1 MQTFCFQ
8 GASQLLTSPWMGLS
22 RRMGICGKRGPFGT
36 LQPISHP
43 WGLLLLQHLLSCTR
57 AAGGV
62 RSLWQRGCF
71 AHSAWLQVTGWEVWS
86 F

>member
-8 GASQLLTSPWMGLS
+8 GASQLLDSPWMGLS
-22 RRMGICGKRGPFGT
+22 RYMGACGKRGSFGT

-43 WGLLLLQHLLSCTR
+43 WRLLSLQHLLSCTR

-62 RSLWQRGCF
+62 RSFWQE
-71 AHSAWLQVTGWEVWS
+71 AKA
-86 F
+86 